1 MEVHA
6 LLEKLPAGS
15 VELFALMSRV
25 EFALK
30 ENGWGR
36 AGRDDAVE
44 VHWDFYANEGL
55 GRGFLLHVRRTKI
68 CPTLLA
74 RPPSLQVLRGASL
87 DWEGTAPPKSVQDL
101 MGAVRRVRN
110 NLFHGG
116 KGGTPD
122 RDRDAALIVEAVA
135 VLRAALDWD
144 ADLLARFKGEY

>member
-1 MEVHA
+1 MDVHA

-44 VHWDFYANEGL
+44 VHWDSYANEGL
-55 GRGFLLHVRRTKI
+55 GRGFFSHVRRTKI

-74 RPPSLQVLRGASL
+74 RPPSLQVLRGAVSI
-87 DWEGTAPPKSVQDL
+87 GRIRRPPK
-101 MGAVRRVRN
+101 AYR
-110 NLFHGG
+110 
-116 KGGTPD
+116 T
-122 RDRDAALIVEAVA
+122 
-135 VLRAALDWD
+135 
-144 ADLLARFKGEY
+144 